1 MFNSNFTDWTMTN
14 IAIRMLVAMLL
25 GAIIGINRGVRRKGA
40 GMKTHTIVCLGSALV
55 SLTGQFMSVEF
66 PGEAD
71 MSRMAAQVISGVGFL
86 GVGTI
91 LVSRDH
97 QIRGLTTA
105 ASLWTCACIGL
116 AVGCG
121 FVEGGALASLLV
133 LFALQGLP
141 AIDNYFT
148 RHSKFFGVC
157 LEIDNTN
164 TISAFLDKMKEEN
177 ILIDTFEV
185 ITPQFKNQNMT
196 IITTLKINDKY
207 QRLHYKKMLLAIEGI
222 LSVSDI

>member
-1 MFNSNFTDWTMTN
+1 MFDSNFTDWTTTN
-14 IAIRMLVAMLL
+14 ILIRMLVAMFL
-25 GAIIGINRGVRRKGA
+25 GSIIGINRGVRRKGA
-40 GMKTHTIVCLGSALV
+40 GMKTHTILCLGSALV
-55 SLTGQFMSVEF
+55 SLTAQFMSVEF

-71 MSRMAAQVISGVGFL
+71 MSRMGAQVVSGVGFL

-91 LVSRDH
+91 LVSHDH

-121 FVEGGALASLLV
+121 FVEGGILASILV

-141 AIDNYFT
+141 MIDNFLT
-148 RHSKFFGVC
+148 HHSKFFAFC
-157 LEIDNTN
+157 LEIDGPNAITQ
-164 TISAFLDKMKEEN
+164 FLDKMQEEN

-185 ITPQFKNQNMT
+185 IKPQIKKQNMS
-196 IITTLKINDKY
+196 IIATVKINNKY
-207 QRLHYKKMLLAIEGI
+207 TRLHYKEMLTSIDGV
-222 LSVSDI
+222 LSIKEI

>member
-1 MFNSNFTDWTMTN
+1 MFDSNFTDWTMAN
-14 IAIRMLVAMLL
+14 IVIRMLVAMFL

-91 LVSRDH
+91 LVSHDH

-164 TISAFLDKMKEEN
+164 AITIFLDKMKEEN
-177 ILIDTFEV
+177 IQIDTFE
-185 ITPQFKNQNMT
+185 IIKPQIKKQNMT
-196 IITTLKINDKY
+196 IIATLKINDKY
-207 QRLHYKKMLLAIEGI
+207 QRFHYKEMLL
-222 LSVSDI
+222 DIDGVLFVQDI

>member
-14 IAIRMLVAMLL
+14 ITIRMLVAMLL